1 MSGIFFKNK
10 DLNGNAITATTAVA
24 VQMADGISNPR
35 GQMVERIK
43 AEGFQDQIDIQSGEF
58 WTADNLDLHN
68 AARYA
73 MRVRNG
79 FHADSGDGVIAN
91 SVLYADDPI
100 GDTAIRQESGGGLRL
115 VGVKTLQFNRSFVL
129 AIADGGGTSNLMIDG
144 SNSFENPRSSEA
156 IKLGRIEGGTTG
168 KVGNISIEAQVT
180 GSIGVY
186 PGVENVRLAPI
197 TRDTNYGIMAQV
209 TGSIGVYPGV
219 ENVRLAPITRD
230 TNYGIIIAG
239 GDNISVLPGTSLLR
253 ILQQGVVIQDPA
265 TNVRVGDFLCAGCK
279 TKVADQRV
287 TGAGRI
293 AIAEQ
298 RPISLPT
305 PASSAAFVPFYE
317 IALAP
322 YRGLRL
328 SVEVEGLMQNV
339 GAVNS
344 VADVLM
350 IHNGT
355 TVSAPTPVAAQKDAG
370 AAPVELQFDTTT
382 TPGAV
387 RVGARVPATYSGG
400 SLAGS
405 ITLKVDGRIA
415 SFKELP

>member
-1 MSGIFFKNK
+1 
-10 DLNGNAITATTAVA
+10 
-24 VQMADGISNPR
+24 
-35 GQMVERIK
+35 MVERIK

-91 SVLYADDPI
+91 SVLYADGPI

-197 TRDTNYGIMAQV
+197 TRDTNYGI
-209 TGSIGVYPGV
+209 
-219 ENVRLAPITRD
+219 
-230 TNYGIIIAG
+230 IIAG

-265 TNVRVGDFLCAGCK
+265 TNVRIDDFLCAGCK

-328 SVEVEGLMQNV
+328 SVEVEGR
-339 GAVNS
+339 AVLR
-344 VADVLM
+344 DR
-350 IHNGT
+350 
-355 TVSAPTPVAAQKDAG
+355 AG
-370 AAPVELQFDTTT
+370 ALSGPASQRRGRGADAECRRGELR
-382 TPGAV
+382 G
-387 RVGARVPATYSGG
+387 
-400 SLAGS
+400 
-405 ITLKVDGRIA
+405 
-415 SFKELP
+415 